1 MDNKIEGLSTYKA
14 IALLGRQSVDKLVEN
29 GLLVV
34 NAREYS
40 NLRADLHAISAE
52 LEVLNKSQKQRKSVE
67 TLPDVATMTR
77 EEIAQELYS
86 YGFTESQLAR
96 MEAET
101 KEMVLNYIKSDKHR
115 VANESNN

>member
-1 MDNKIEGLSTYKA
+1 MGNKIEGLSTYKA

-52 LEVLNKSQKQRKSVE
+52 LEVLNKTHKRE
-67 TLPDVATMTR
+67 GNFPDIVAMTA
-77 EEIAQELYS
+77 EQINCELYA
-86 YGFTESQLAR
+86 YGFTEAQLIC
-96 MEAET
+96 MEAEV
-101 KEMVLNYIKSDKHR
+101 KEMVLNYIGSDNSKFSNI
-115 VANESNN
+115 VASQKP